1 MCIACE
7 MALMIALDD
16 LPTGPPPGF
25 PGARADD
32 TARFA
37 CDAPPREPQGAPRPI
52 ADEPKPVV
60 TSRE

>member
-1 MCIACE
+1 
-7 MALMIALDD
+7 MIALDD